1 MESFTTGTEVE
12 NSTDAS
18 QKNSFTGCGDA
29 ANGYGKELDT
39 GYKPAPDF
47 YAMYNADKNS
57 DTEFFMIFKGT
68 LGAIIG
74 AVPGFFFISTL
85 ARFGLMAS
93 LCGTVL
99 AAGILFGYYLA
110 TRRSGFD
117 IKKGGIICILVM
129 LIAVFLAVRISWVH
143 EVQQRI
149 MELRDFMGY
158 SSSEG
163 SSYSSGLD
171 GSSRLILGYDKPTY
185 SNCSDN
191 FSDLISDLRIKG
203 LFIASLVENYVL
215 CAVGAIWLFF
225 KFGKKSY

>member
-1 MESFTTGTEVE
+1 MDSFSTGTDVG
-12 NSTDAS
+12 NSAATP
-18 QKNSFTGCGDA
+18 QKNQFTGYSDA
-29 ANGYGKELDT
+29 ASGYGKQQNT
-39 GYKPAPDF
+39 GYKQAPDF

-57 DTEFFMIFKGT
+57 DTEFFTLFKGS

-74 AVPGFFFISTL
+74 AIPGFFFIMTL

-117 IKKGGIICILVM
+117 IKKGGIICIIVM
-129 LIAVFLAVRISWVH
+129 VIAVYLAVRISWVH
-143 EVQQRI
+143 EVQQKI
-149 MELRDFMGY
+149 LEMHEILGY
-158 SSSEG
+158 SGSESG
-163 SSYSSGLD
+163 YSAGMN

-191 FSDLISDLRIKG
+191 FSDLISDLHLKG
-203 LFIASLVENYVL
+203 LFIASLVENYLL
-215 CAVGAIWLFF
+215 CAAGAVWLFV
-225 KFGKKSY
+225 KFGKKNY